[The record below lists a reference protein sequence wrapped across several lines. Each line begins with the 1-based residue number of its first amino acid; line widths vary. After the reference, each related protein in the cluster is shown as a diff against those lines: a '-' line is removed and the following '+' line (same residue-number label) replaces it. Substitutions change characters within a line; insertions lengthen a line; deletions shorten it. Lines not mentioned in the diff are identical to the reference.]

1 MDILSILQ
9 LLGGI
14 GLFLFGMSL
23 MSSSLEKLTGSGLER
38 VLETVTTSKK
48 KGVGNAKGWFFG
60 MGVTGILQSSAATTI
75 MLIGFV
81 NAGIMQVAQAMP
93 VVFGANVGSTVTAQ
107 ILRLGDIGDD
117 NIVLQLLKPVSFAP
131 LLVGIGAFV
140 ILFTKSKK
148 AKNVA
153 SIFVGLGMLFYG
165 MTLMEGVFAPLQDNE
180 RFKDMLVSFENPLF
194 GILIGL
200 VITVILQ
207 SSNASVGLLQTLSAT
222 GTISYALAI
231 PIIIGEN
238 LGKCSTT
245 IIGGF
250 GANKKAK
257 RLVVGY
263 LFFNIFGAVFFA
275 AIIYLLHSTVGLS
288 FMSERVNRGNIAT
301 LHFLFNFLTSVILL
315 PFSKGVAN
323 LTEKVVGSEEEKT
336 ADIELSKLDDMLLNT
351 PTIALEQSK
360 SLIYK
365 MSEAIMDNYRYA
377 TSMIYEYDETKFP
390 LMEENES
397 FIDKCETAL
406 SAYIV
411 RINRNRLTVEDKL
424 TVYEILNSIGDL
436 ERIGDYC
443 MNIAYV
449 AKEKNEQD
457 IHFSPSGHK
466 EVEGIISATE
476 YTLETTIKAF
486 TTDDTSMAVRVE
498 PLSEAIDELKEIIKS
513 HHVDRLQEGTCSIAG
528 GVSLFDLVNSFERIA
543 SHAANVSLHVIKKV
557 RQDEEFDE
565 MHGHA
570 TDNHSE
576 EYKALYRYYESQ
588 YIDPI
593 LNHHLEMQNA
603 ELLKREAQRAL
614 EIEAEREAKLV
625 AENEAKKKAEEEA
638 KKQAEKEAEK
648 EAQKK
653 SGKDSQKDSSKE
665 SNKETNKDSKK
676 DSNKKTGK
684 ETVDDSLKESG
695 ANNSKK
701 ADKKSDKR
709 EDRKEDKKSDKSAN
723 KNDRKNKNI
732 KDNKDNKDNKG
743 KK

>member
-1 MDILSILQ
+1 
-9 LLGGI
+9 
-14 GLFLFGMSL
+14 
-23 MSSSLEKLTGSGLER
+23 
-38 VLETVTTSKK
+38 
-48 KGVGNAKGWFFG
+48 
-60 MGVTGILQSSAATTI
+60 
-75 MLIGFV
+75 
-81 NAGIMQVAQAMP
+81 
-93 VVFGANVGSTVTAQ
+93 
-107 ILRLGDIGDD
+107 
-117 NIVLQLLKPVSFAP
+117 
-131 LLVGIGAFV
+131 
-140 ILFTKSKK
+140 
-148 AKNVA
+148 
-153 SIFVGLGMLFYG
+153 
-165 MTLMEGVFAPLQDNE
+165 
-180 RFKDMLVSFENPLF
+180 
-194 GILIGL
+194 
-200 VITVILQ
+200 
-207 SSNASVGLLQTLSAT
+207 
-222 GTISYALAI
+222 
-231 PIIIGEN
+231 
-238 LGKCSTT
+238 
-245 IIGGF
+245 
-250 GANKKAK
+250 
-257 RLVVGY
+257 
-263 LFFNIFGAVFFA
+263 
-275 AIIYLLHSTVGLS
+275 
-288 FMSERVNRGNIAT
+288 MSERVNRGNIAT
-301 LHFLFNFLTSVILL
+301 LHFMFNFLTSIILL
-315 PFSKGVAN
+315 PFSKGVSN
-323 LTEKVVGSEEEKT
+323 LTEKIIGEEEENT

-390 LMEENES
+390 VMEENES

-449 AKEKNEQD
+449 AKAKNEQD

-557 RQDEEFDE
+557 RQDEDFDE

-593 LNHHLEMQNA
+593 LNHHLEMKNA
-603 ELLKREAQRAL
+603 ELLKKEAQRAL
-614 EIEAEREAKLV
+614 EIETEREAKIA
-625 AENEAKKKAEEEA
+625 AENEAKKKAEKASKEAGEEI
-638 KKQAEKEAEK
+638 KKQSENESEKQVA
-648 EAQKK
+648 
-653 SGKDSQKDSSKE
+653 
-665 SNKETNKDSKK
+665 
-676 DSNKKTGK
+676 
-684 ETVDDSLKESG
+684 DDNLKESG
-695 ANNSKK
+695 AKNSNSSSKK
-701 ADKKSDKR
+701 ADKKADKKT
-709 EDRKEDKKSDKSAN
+709 DKKSDKKSDKSVN
-723 KNDRKNKNI
+723 KNDKKNKNL
-732 KDNKDNKDNKG
+732 KDNKDNKG